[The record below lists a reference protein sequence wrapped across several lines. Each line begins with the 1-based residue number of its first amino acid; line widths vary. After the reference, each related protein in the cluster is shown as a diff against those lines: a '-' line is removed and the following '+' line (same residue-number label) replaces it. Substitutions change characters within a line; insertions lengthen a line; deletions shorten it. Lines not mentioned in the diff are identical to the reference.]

1 MNAPPCPAPA
11 DAILHLGR
19 HLRLDDNPLL
29 VSAAA
34 RPRLLPVFALDP
46 AIGRGI
52 HQQAF
57 LLGALADL
65 QASLRQRGSDLL
77 LLAEPPP
84 AAVREVYESPRR
96 MIDDIDLPFPPA
108 AMPRTY
114 TPFRQKVEAGGV
126 RFSRP
131 IPAPEHLPPLPAGV
145 SCPTIVVPDVP
156 LIATGG
162 ESAGVAH
169 WQRYRGRRLPDRY
182 KETRNDLLGW
192 DHSSKL
198 SPWLAWGCLSPRR
211 LADDLARYES
221 EHGANEGTYW
231 LWFEFLWRDF
241 FSWRGEH
248 RPGSTVSIDPAD
260 PRFLML
266 AGASLGHPFIDAGFR
281 ELNTTGFLG
290 NRMRQ
295 IVASFCC
302 HELGWPWEV
311 GAAYFAQE
319 LIDHDPA
326 SNIGNWRYIAG
337 QGADPRGGRRFDIEK
352 QREMYDPAG
361 EYVRFWERE

>member
-1 MNAPPCPAPA
+1 
-11 DAILHLGR
+11 
-19 HLRLDDNPLL
+19 
-29 VSAAA
+29 
-34 RPRLLPVFALDP
+34 
-46 AIGRGI
+46 
-52 HQQAF
+52 
-57 LLGALADL
+57 
-65 QASLRQRGSDLL
+65 
-77 LLAEPPP
+77 
-84 AAVREVYESPRR
+84 
-96 MIDDIDLPFPPA
+96 
-108 AMPRTY
+108 
-114 TPFRQKVEAGGV
+114 
-126 RFSRP
+126 
-131 IPAPEHLPPLPAGV
+131 
-145 SCPTIVVPDVP
+145 
-156 LIATGG
+156 
-162 ESAGVAH
+162 VAH

-266 AGASLGHPFIDAGFR
+266 AGARLGHPFIDAGFR
-281 ELNTTGFLG
+281 ELNATGFLG

-302 HELGWPWEV
+302 HELGWPWQV